1 MGSAISVYG
10 KIQESGL
17 TEIIPLIHT
26 SIIWGFHVLNFLG
39 GSW

>member
-26 SIIWGFHVLNFLG
+26 STIWVFHVLNFLG
-39 GSW
+39 GS